1 MSVQKLSVHTF
12 VVRTVSPQPAASI
25 DWQRIV
31 RPGDSIVCS
40 HMTAEP
46 VALLAA
52 LAASAAHDGRFEVF
66 LGVPF
71 SDAASGFGAATTFTT
86 FGAMGS
92 GGALARGHA
101 TRISAAHYSQCG
113 DAFVSGASAADVVLV
128 SLARDSRGGLCL
140 GASHGYVID
149 AARRARV
156 VVAEVNALA
165 PAIAGSPW
173 PDDIAIGHCVE
184 TSYRLATAAEPKV
197 SDVERRIAAHVA
209 ALVPDGACVQ
219 VGIGSLASAVV
230 EGLRDHRFLGIHSG
244 MLTPALHALVEH
256 GSADNSRK
264 AIDAGVSVTAC
275 VYGDA
280 TLYAAANGNPALR
293 LREPRYTH
301 GRDVIARLDRFVALN
316 SALEVDLLGQANAES
331 AIGSD
336 GRARL
341 VGGVGGLNDFV
352 RGARAASDG
361 RAIIALPSRQPAR
374 AGAAGPGAA
383 RIVARLSGPATVAAA
398 DADVVVTEYGS
409 AHLRHATLAERA
421 RRLIA
426 IAHPDDREALA
437 AAATAL
443 AIGA

>member
-1 MSVQKLSVHTF
+1 MN
-12 VVRTVSPQPAASI
+12 PAAADTL
-25 DWQRIV
+25 DWHRIV
-31 RPGDSIVCS
+31 RPGDQVVCS

-46 VALLAA
+46 VALLRA
-52 LAASAAHDGRFEVF
+52 LAASRAHDGRFEVF

-71 SDAASGFGAATTFTT
+71 SDASGGFAPATTFTT

-92 GGALARGHA
+92 AGTLMRNHA

-113 DAFVSGASAADVVLV
+113 DAFASDASAADVVLV
-128 SLARDSRGGLCL
+128 SLARDSAGRLCL
-140 GASHGYVID
+140 GAAHGYILD

-156 VVAEVNALA
+156 VVAEINALA
-165 PAIAGSPW
+165 PAVAGAPW
-173 PDDIAIGHCVE
+173 PDEIAIGHRIEVA
-184 TSYRLATAAEPKV
+184 YPLAVAAAPRV
-197 SDVERRIAAHVA
+197 SEVERRIAEHVA
-209 ALVPDGACVQ
+209 ALVADGACLQ

-230 EGLRDHRFLGIHSG
+230 EGLRGHRCLGVHSG
-244 MLTPALHALVEH
+244 MLTPALQALVER

-264 AIDAGVSVTAC
+264 EIDTGVSVTAC

-280 TLYAAANGNPALR
+280 ALYAAAHEHPALR

-301 GRDVIARLDRFVALN
+301 GREVIARLGRFVALN
-316 SALEVDLLGQANAES
+316 SALEVDLLGQANAET
-331 AIGSD
+331 AIGRD
-336 GRARL
+336 GQLRQ

-352 RGARAASDG
+352 RGARAAPG
-361 RAIIALPSRQPAR
+361 GKAIIALPSRQPAR
-374 AGAAGPGAA
+374 AGADEPGAA

-409 AHLRHATLAERA
+409 AHLRHASLGERA

-437 AAATAL
+437 AAARKL

>member
-1 MSVQKLSVHTF
+1 MN
-12 VVRTVSPQPAASI
+12 PASAEQL
-25 DWQRIV
+25 DWNRIV
-31 RPGDSIVCS
+31 RPGDTVVCS

-46 VALLAA
+46 VALLRA
-52 LAASAAHDGRFEVF
+52 LAASGAHDGRFEVF

-71 SDAASGFGAATTFTT
+71 SDAANGFAGATILTT

-92 GGALARGHA
+92 AGTLARSHA
-101 TRISAAHYSQCG
+101 TRISVAPYSQCG
-113 DAFVSGASAADVVLV
+113 DAFASGASGADVVLV
-128 SLARDSRGGLCL
+128 SLARDARGGLCL
-140 GASHGYVID
+140 GASHGYVLD

-156 VVAEVNALA
+156 VVAEINALA
-165 PAIAGSPW
+165 PAIAGAPW
-173 PDDIAIGHCVE
+173 PDDIAIAHCIE
-184 TSYRLATAAEPKV
+184 TSYPLAVAAEPRV
-197 SDVERRIAAHVA
+197 SEVERRIAGHVA
-209 ALVPDGACVQ
+209 ALVPDGACLQ
-219 VGIGSLASAVV
+219 VGIGSLSSAVV
-230 EGLRDHRFLGIHSG
+230 EGLRDHRFLGVHSG
-244 MLTPALHALVEH
+244 MLTPALHALVER

-280 TLYAAANGNPALR
+280 ALYAAANGNPALR

-316 SALEVDLLGQANAES
+316 SALEVDLLGQANAEI
-331 AIGSD
+331 AIGRD
-336 GRARL
+336 GVARL

-352 RGARAASDG
+352 RGARAANGG
-361 RAIIALPSRQPAR
+361 RAIVALPSRQPAR
-374 AGAAGPGAA
+374 AGAPGPGAA

-409 AHLRHATLAERA
+409 ADLRHATLGERA

-437 AAATAL
+437 AAAATL